1 MAMNTA
7 VMNTVYNHFL
17 TTYAPRGINSQYD
30 THKKSELR
38 GVYNSIVKLN
48 KEAPLAILDTSRES
62 QEFAVGIKENAR
74 FLHNS
79 IVSMSGEDTDTLLN
93 KKTAFSSNE
102 SIATASYIG
111 DAALAEDAPSFT
123 LEVKNLASPQ
133 VNTGHYL
140 PNTAVSLPADNY
152 SFDIGINNL
161 NYEFQFRITSDDTN
175 RSVQERL
182 ARLVNDAGIGLEAS
196 VLDDA
201 QGGSSLKLTS
211 KATGLRPDREDIFH
225 VSDDNTSRRAGAVDY
240 LGIGDITR
248 PASNAQFLL
257 NGNERTA
264 YANSFTIEKTYEI
277 HLTGLS
283 TTEGDTATIGVK
295 PDHESLR
302 ENITRLIGS
311 YNDFVRS
318 AAEYLNTQPKSGR
331 LVNEMNGIANTYSD
345 HLERLGIHLNEGSN
359 LELNESMLE
368 DALSQDD
375 AKDLLAPVKDFTNS
389 LLRKTNNISLNP
401 MHYVN
406 KTIVAYKNPGHGYAS
421 PYVTSAYSGMMFNS
435 YC

>member
-7 VMNTVYNHFL
+7 VMSTVYNHFL
-17 TTYAPRGINSQYD
+17 TTYAPKGINSQYD

-38 GVYNSIVKLN
+38 GIYNSIIKLN

-62 QEFAVGIKENAR
+62 QAFAVGIKENAR

-79 IVSMSGEDTDTLLN
+79 IVSMSGTDTDTLLN
-93 KKTAFSSNE
+93 KKTAFSSNQ
-102 SIATASYIG
+102 SIASASYIG
-111 DAALAEDAPSFT
+111 NAAISEDAPTFT

-133 VNTGHYL
+133 VNTGNYL
-140 PNTAVSLPADNY
+140 PNERIGLPADNY
-152 SFDIGINNL
+152 SFDIAVNNL

-182 ARLVNDAGIGLEAS
+182 ARLVNEAGIGLEAA

-201 QGGSSLKLTS
+201 KGGSALKLTS
-211 KATGLRPDREDIFH
+211 KASGIMPGTNELFR
-225 VSDDNTSRRAGAVDY
+225 VSDDHTSRRAGAVSY

-248 PASNAQFLL
+248 PATNAEFLL

-264 YANSFTIEKTYEI
+264 YSNSFTIEKTYEI
-277 HLTGLS
+277 HLNGLS
-283 TTEGDTATIGVK
+283 TADGDAATIGVK

-302 ENITRLIGS
+302 ENITQLIGS
-311 YNDFVRS
+311 YNDFLKS
-318 AAEYLNTQPKSGR
+318 ASEYLQSQPKSGR
-331 LVNEMNGIANTYSD
+331 LVNEMKGISNTYSAS
-345 HLERLGIHLNEGSN
+345 LEHLGIRLNTDGN
-359 LELNESMLE
+359 LELNETELE
-368 DALSQDD
+368 NALSQED
-375 AKDLLAPVKDFTNS
+375 AKSLLSPVKDFTNS
-389 LLRKTNNISLNP
+389 LLRKTNAISLNP
-401 MHYVN
+401 MNYVN
-406 KTIVAYKNPGHGYAS
+406 KTIVAYKNPGHGYSS

>member
-1 MAMNTA
+1 MSTA
-7 VMNTVYNHFL
+7 VMNNVYNHFL
-17 TTYAPRGINSQYD
+17 TTYAPKGINSQYD

-48 KEAPLAILDTSRES
+48 KESPLAILDTSK
-62 QEFAVGIKENAR
+62 QAQAFAVDIKENAR

-79 IVSMSGEDTDTLLN
+79 IVSISGKDTDTLLN

-102 SIATASYIG
+102 SIATATYIG
-111 DAALAEDAPSFT
+111 DAASADDAPSFT

-140 PNTAVSLPADNY
+140 PNETVSLPADNY

-161 NYEFQFRITSDDTN
+161 NYEFQFRINADDTN

-182 ARLVNDAGIGLEAS
+182 ARLVNDAGIGLEAA
-196 VLDDA
+196 VLEDG
-201 QGGSSLKLTS
+201 QGASSLKLTS
-211 KATGLRPDREDIFH
+211 KAAGLHPGHEDIFH
-225 VSDDNTSRRAGAVDY
+225 VSDENTSRTAGAVAY

-248 PASNAQFLL
+248 PASNAEFLL

-264 YANSFTIEKTYEI
+264 YSNNFTIEKTYEI

-283 TTEGDTATIGVK
+283 TAENDSTTIGVK

-302 ENITRLIGS
+302 ENISQLIGG
-311 YNDFVRS
+311 YNDFLRS
-318 AAEYLNTQPKSGR
+318 AAEYLNTQPRSSR
-331 LVNEMNGIANTYSD
+331 LVSEMRGIANTFSGD
-345 HLERLGIHLNEGSN
+345 LDRLGIRLEDSGNLTLNEKQ
-359 LELNESMLE
+359 LE
-368 DALSQDD
+368 DALSEES
-375 AKDLLAPVKDFTNS
+375 AEDLLSPVKDFTTS
-389 LLRKTNNISLNP
+389 LLRKTKNISLNP